1 LNLEEYKLGELSLVL
16 NKNFI
21 KIIFS
26 TLIISGC
33 SVLAVHQYDDEYG
46 KQRPI
51 NRLTENI
58 NKINAWKEAKEILDD
73 RCVVCH
79 GCYDAPC
86 QLNLASFEGIER
98 GANKEKVYT
107 TRLQAAEPGRLFE
120 DAFTVKQWRDKK
132 YFPVLNERNQTPE
145 ANISAGLMARML
157 TMKAPET
164 PPHSGLLP
172 DSISISLKRAQ
183 QCPTI
188 EEFDHFE
195 KNYPSWG
202 MPYGL
207 PALSNRE
214 YGSLIS
220 WIQQG
225 APNYQSEELSKTLA
239 KQVSQWEEF
248 LNGNSLKHQLMSR
261 YLYEH
266 LFVNHIYFNNDISN
280 QVFFKLVRS
289 RTNSGNE
296 IDLIA
301 TRRPY
306 DAPDVERVYY
316 RLQPVISTILDK
328 THIAY
333 PLNNERMQL
342 FEKLFINAKFEV
354 DSLPAYDPVESANPF
369 ITFKDIPV
377 DSRYRFL
384 LLEAKSTISG
394 FIKGAVCRGQ
404 IALSVINDRFW
415 VYFINPESKFEKNI
429 SKFLV
434 AESKQLSLPTDEGS
448 NNLNLL
454 SWIEYASIQKEYL
467 KNKGEFIRESV
478 SQNEENDKALAL
490 DVIWNGDAENDNAA
504 LTVFRHMDSAT
515 VVKGLVGSAPKTA
528 WVIGYTLLERIHYLL
543 VAGFD
548 VYGNVDHQ
556 LKSRLFMDFLRME
569 GEYNFLTLLPVDARK
584 AERDY
589 WYRGAHAY
597 VSDYINWT
605 QENPVIESDINFKTK
620 DHKIELFDM
629 LNKRLADVLDS
640 SHSLDFVEN
649 EKIKMELIKL
659 SKLEGQKVSYLPE
672 ISFIYIIDSGK
683 KDKVFSIARDNA
695 YNNISH
701 LLSEKTE
708 RLKNEDKLTVV
719 RGFIGSYPNVF
730 LKLKVSELPDF
741 VETIK
746 AFSSEED
753 YKNFLDE
760 YGVRRTDPEFWTYS
774 DNIFHEYQKNNPV
787 NAGRFD
793 LSRLENR

>member
-1 LNLEEYKLGELSLVL
+1 M
-16 NKNFI
+16 
-21 KIIFS
+21 
-26 TLIISGC
+26 ISGC
-33 SVLAVHQYDDEYG
+33 TVLVVRQYDEEYG

-51 NRLTENI
+51 NRITD
-58 NKINAWKEAKEILDD
+58 NKEKIYAWKEAKEILDG

-98 GANKEKVYT
+98 GASKEKVYT
-107 TRLQAAEPGRLFE
+107 NRLQAAEPGRLFE

-145 ANISAGLMARML
+145 ANINAGLMARML
-157 TMKAPET
+157 LMKTPET
-164 PPHSGLLP
+164 QPDSGLLP

-207 PALSNRE
+207 PALSSQE
-214 YGSLIS
+214 YGRLIS

-225 APNYQSEELSKTLA
+225 APGYQSEELPKTLA
-239 KQVSQWEEF
+239 KQVLQWEVF

-266 LFVNHIYFNNDISN
+266 LFVNHIYFENDKNN

-289 RTNSGNE
+289 GTNSGKE

-306 DAPDVERVYY
+306 DAPGVKRVYY
-316 RLQPVISTILDK
+316 RLQPVKSTILDK

-333 PLNNERMQL
+333 PLSDERMQL
-342 FEKLFINAKFEV
+342 FEKLFINAKFKL
-354 DSLPAYDPVESANPF
+354 DNLPSYDPVDSANPF

-394 FIKGAVCRGQ
+394 FIKGTVCRGQ

-415 VYFINPESKFEKNI
+415 VYFINPDSTFEKNM
-429 SKFLV
+429 SKFL
-434 AESKQLSLPTDEGS
+434 ADESRQLSLPTDEGS

-454 SWIEYASIQKEYL
+454 SWIEYASIQKEYI
-467 KNKGEFIRESV
+467 KNKGKFISEGVR
-478 SQNEENDKALAL
+478 QNTENNAALTL
-490 DVIWNGDAENDNAA
+490 DVIWNGSAKNDNAA
-504 LTVFRHMDSAT
+504 LTVFRHKDSAT

-569 GEYNFLTLLPVDARK
+569 GEYNFLTLLPVDTRK
-584 AERDY
+584 TERDY

-597 VSDYINWT
+597 VSDYIDWT
-605 QENPVIESDINFKTK
+605 QENPVFESGIQFKTK
-620 DHKIELFDM
+620 NHKIELFQM
-629 LNKRLADVLDS
+629 LKKRLGNEIDTS
-640 SHSLDFVEN
+640 YSLDFVEN
-649 EKIKMELIKL
+649 EKIKTELIKL
-659 SKLEGQKVSYLPE
+659 SNLEGQKVSYLPE
-672 ISFIYIIDSGK
+672 ISFIYIVDSGK

-695 YNNISH
+695 YSNISH
-701 LLSEKTE
+701 LFSEKTE

-741 VETIK
+741 VEAIE
-746 AFSSEED
+746 AFASEED
-753 YKNFLDE
+753 YKQFLDE

-774 DNIFHEYQKNNPV
+774 DNIFHEYQKNEPV